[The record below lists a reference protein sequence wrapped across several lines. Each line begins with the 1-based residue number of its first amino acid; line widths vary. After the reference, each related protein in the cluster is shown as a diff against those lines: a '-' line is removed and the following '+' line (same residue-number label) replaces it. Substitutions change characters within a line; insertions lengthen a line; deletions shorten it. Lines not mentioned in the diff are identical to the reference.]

1 VHNAGILPGHVDE
14 PVGRSDA
21 APSPSSPLPV
31 GILSGLIVAVGILVP
46 LPVVNLLAFGV
57 LASVLGSATMRNRN
71 PPASRPR
78 GWVGQKLVPATIL
91 MVLGAAVVV
100 LCAYLAFGEF
110 PAVQAVLAVLSL
122 MLVVVWWRSRRAAS
136 TG

>member
-1 VHNAGILPGHVDE
+1 
-14 PVGRSDA
+14 
-21 APSPSSPLPV
+21 
-31 GILSGLIVAVGILVP
+31 
-46 LPVVNLLAFGV
+46 
-57 LASVLGSATMRNRN
+57 
-71 PPASRPR
+71 
-78 GWVGQKLVPATIL
+78 

-100 LCAYLAFGEF
+100 LWAYLAFGEF